1 MKIAVFAV
9 SALFSG
15 CMTAGG
21 DVQRMESGVLTV
33 TGDSRGITSS
43 MSTAHSKAVKAAETF
58 CAQTHQAS
66 IAVRFEDS
74 IQLNEYATT
83 LTFKCGNR

>member
-1 MKIAVFAV
+1 MKIAAIAFA
-9 SALFSG
+9 ALLTG

-21 DVQRMESGVLTV
+21 DVQRMESGMLTV
-33 TGDSRGITSS
+33 TGDSRGIIAS
-43 MSTAHSKAVKAAETF
+43 MSTAHSKAITAADTY
-58 CAQTHQAS
+58 CAQGHQVS
-66 IAVRFEDS
+66 IAIRFDDS